1 MGAGGMAMVTS
12 RLGCPARI
20 SVVALLLL
28 GTSLAGAAA
37 QGRRG
42 SQVRIDMS
50 DGARV
55 EGELVVVG
63 GSSVTVRDRSG
74 AETAYE
80 FGGIV
85 RVTVAWSKKKFPGG
99 FVGFAA
105 GAGVGYAIGSNPR
118 GWPHDDDTRVLS
130 GIGKG
135 LLLGAFGALIGSV
148 ATMGKARRGE
158 TVFLFQGQSDDEL
171 RETLKR
177 LEKHARIRH

>member
-1 MGAGGMAMVTS
+1 MAMVMS
-12 RLGCPARI
+12 RLGCPARV

-28 GTSLAGAAA
+28 GTFLPAAAA

-42 SQVRIDMS
+42 ALVRVDLK

-55 EGELVVVG
+55 QGELVVVG
-63 GSSVTVRDRSG
+63 GSSLIVRDRSG
-74 AETAYE
+74 SETSFE
-80 FGGIV
+80 FGGIA
-85 RVTVAWSKKKFPGG
+85 RVTVTWSKKKFPGG

-177 LEKHARIRH
+177 LEKQARIRS